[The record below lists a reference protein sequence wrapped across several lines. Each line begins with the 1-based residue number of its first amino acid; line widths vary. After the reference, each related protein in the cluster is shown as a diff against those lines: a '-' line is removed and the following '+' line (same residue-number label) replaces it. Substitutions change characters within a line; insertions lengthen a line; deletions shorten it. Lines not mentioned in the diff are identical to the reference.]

1 MANQLQTRRP
11 GTQPLGRG
19 GSAREF
25 DDLQNLM
32 TQLFESTLGGVSM
45 PTDGVFVPLVDIEET
60 DDAWV
65 LEAEVPGVN
74 RKDVNVDVRDS
85 EVFISGELKEKERKG
100 ILRRR
105 TRPVGRFEFRVML
118 PGDVDADGIDAK
130 LDDGVLNVRIPKA
143 EKAKPR
149 RIQIGSAR
157 GGNASKSSNGG
168 S

>member
-1 MANQLQTRRP
+1 MATQLQARRP
-11 GTQPLGRG
+11 GGQSLGRG
-19 GSAREF
+19 APVREF

-32 TQLFESTLGGVSM
+32 SQLVESTLGGVGM

-85 EVFISGELKEKERKG
+85 EVFISGEIKEKERKG

-149 RIQIGSAR
+149 RIQIGSAH
-157 GGNASKSSNGG
+157 GGNASKSSNG

>member
-1 MANQLQTRRP
+1 MATQMQARRP
-11 GTQPLGRG
+11 GTQSLGRS

-32 TQLFESTLGGVSM
+32 TQLFESTLSGVGV
-45 PTDGVFVPLVDIEET
+45 PTEGVFVPLVDIEET

-85 EVFISGELKEKERKG
+85 EVFISGEIKEKERKG

-149 RIQIGSAR
+149 RIQIGSAG
-157 GGNASKSSNGG
+157 GGNGSKSSNG

>member
-1 MANQLQTRRP
+1 MANQLQARRS
-11 GTQPLGRG
+11 GTQSVGRSG
-19 GSAREF
+19 PAREL

-32 TQLFESTLGGVSM
+32 TQLFESTLGGVGM
-45 PTDGVFVPLVDIEET
+45 PTDGIVVPLVDIEET
-60 DDAWV
+60 DDAWI

-85 EVFISGELKEKERKG
+85 EVFISGEIKEKERRG

-149 RIQIGSAR
+149 RIQIGGA
-157 GGNASKSSNGG
+157 GGKNGSKSSNG

>member
-1 MANQLQTRRP
+1 MATQMQARRP
-11 GTQPLGRG
+11 GAQSLGRSG
-19 GSAREF
+19 PTRDL

-32 TQLFESTLGGVSM
+32 TQLFESTLGGMGM

-85 EVFISGELKEKERKG
+85 EVFISGEIKEKERKG

-118 PGDVDADGIDAK
+118 PGDVDGDRIDAD
-130 LDDGVLNVRIPKA
+130 LDDGVLIVRIPKA
-143 EKAKPR
+143 EQAKPR
-149 RIQIGSAR
+149 RIEIGSAR
-157 GGNASKSSNGG
+157 GSKSSNGT
-168 S
+168 

>member
-1 MANQLQTRRP
+1 MATQLQARRP
-11 GTQPLGRG
+11 GGQSLGRG
-19 GSAREF
+19 GPAREF
-25 DDLQNLM
+25 DDLQSLM
-32 TQLFESTLGGVSM
+32 TQLVEGTLGGVGM
-45 PTDGVFVPLVDIEET
+45 PTEGVFVPLVDIEET
-60 DDAWV
+60 DDAWI

-85 EVFISGELKEKERKG
+85 EVFISGEIKEKERKG

-118 PGDVDADGIDAK
+118 PGDVDAEGIDAK

-149 RIQIGSAR
+149 RIQIGSSR
-157 GGNASKSSNGG
+157 GGNASKSSNG

>member
-1 MANQLQTRRP
+1 MATQLQARRQ
-11 GTQPLGRG
+11 GGQSLGRG
-19 GSAREF
+19 GPVREF

-32 TQLFESTLGGVSM
+32 TQLVESTLGGVGM

-65 LEAEVPGVN
+65 LEAEVPGAN

-85 EVFISGELKEKERKG
+85 EVFISGEIKEKERKG

-149 RIQIGSAR
+149 RIQIGSSR
-157 GGNASKSSNGG
+157 GGNASKSSNG

>member
-1 MANQLQTRRP
+1 MATQMQARRP
-11 GTQPLGRG
+11 GTQSLGRTRPT
-19 GSAREF
+19 REF

-32 TQLFESTLGGVSM
+32 TELFESTLGGVGV
-45 PTDGVFVPLVDIEET
+45 PTEGMFVPLVDIEET
-60 DDAWV
+60 DDAWI

-85 EVFISGELKEKERKG
+85 EVFISGEIKEKERKG

-118 PGDVDADGIDAK
+118 PGDVDGDGIDAK

-143 EKAKPR
+143 ERARPR
-149 RIQIGSAR
+149 RIEIGSAG
-157 GGNASKSSNGG
+157 GGNGSKSSNA